1 MVVDLLIAEI
11 RGTPTGL
18 LLVDADGSTE
28 VDLAA
33 QDALQLA
40 DWVNEHR
47 SELEEQVKQM
57 KSGVFRRQ
65 DRRGEK

>member
-1 MVVDLLIAEI
+1 MLINLLIAEI
-11 RGTPTGL
+11 RSTSVGL

-28 VDLAA
+28 IDLAA

-47 SELEEQVKQM
+47 SELEVMVGQM
-57 KSGVFRRQ
+57 KSGALHRL
-65 DRRGEK
+65 DRPGER

>member
-1 MVVDLLIAEI
+1 MVIDLLIAEI
-11 RGTPTGL
+11 RRSPMGL

-47 SELEEQVKQM
+47 SELEELVRQM
-57 KSGVFRRQ
+57 KAGAFRRL
-65 DRRGEK
+65 DRPGEK

>member
-11 RGTPTGL
+11 CGTPTGL

-57 KSGVFRRQ
+57 KSGVFRCQ